1 MLACLESL
9 SLTSSLSKER
19 KSYEFF
25 KLIKGKY
32 ASDVLILMKNK
43 KILKFLLPGI
53 EKNKNS
59 NLKMLGKLKQEKI
72 IRISFLLIVSKYN
85 LETLKENLFLS
96 KNDFNQIKL
105 IIKKFLQII

>member
-1 MLACLESL
+1 MLACLKSV

-43 KILKFLLPGI
+43 KILKF
-53 EKNKNS
+53 
-59 NLKMLGKLKQEKI
+59 
-72 IRISFLLIVSKYN
+72 
-85 LETLKENLFLS
+85 
-96 KNDFNQIKL
+96 
-105 IIKKFLQII
+105 